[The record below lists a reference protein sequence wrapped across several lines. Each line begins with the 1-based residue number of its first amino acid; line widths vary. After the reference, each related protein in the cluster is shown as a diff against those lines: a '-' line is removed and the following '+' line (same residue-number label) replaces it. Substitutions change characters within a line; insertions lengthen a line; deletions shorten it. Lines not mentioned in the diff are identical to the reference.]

1 MSNTEIINE
10 EPIIDS
16 QPTTS
21 EEEKFFGK
29 TMEVDNTI
37 PEDLSVEIIDDVP
50 PEDRRPPRDESVEE
64 VEIDDDTLD
73 AEITDYSKR
82 AGDRINKLK
91 YDYHEE
97 RRAKEQATRESQE
110 AIQRL
115 SALMEENKKLQALVD
130 QGGEVLNKQAANNAL
145 WAKQNAQAMYK
156 SAYEAGDADKM
167 AEAQEQLSKA
177 VLAEQTANNMS
188 QQVQTQ
194 ILNDLPVEE
203 TSEQKPQQ
211 IDEDLQRWAAKNPWF
226 MGTEPIH
233 KEMSAYAMYVD
244 NALRTNGIDPA
255 KEAEKYYA
263 EVDKEMRNKFPNFF
277 GIQQT
282 PSEEV
287 VETKDRQPQTV
298 VAGATRNTGNSKPS
312 QVRLTQ
318 TQVKIARQL
327 GISPEQ
333 YANQLLKEQV

>member
-16 QPTTS
+16 QPITS

-29 TMEVDNTI
+29 TMEVDNTV

-50 PEDRRPPRDESVEE
+50 AEDRRPPRDESVEE
-64 VEIDDDTLD
+64 VQVDDDTLD

-97 RRAKEQATRESQE
+97 RRAKEQAARESQE

-115 SALMEENKKLQALVD
+115 SALIEENKKLQALVD

-156 SAYEAGDADKM
+156 TAYEAGDADKM

-194 ILNDLPVEE
+194 ILKDLPVEE
-203 TSEQKPQQ
+203 TPEQQPQQ
-211 IDEDLQRWAAKNPWF
+211 IDEDLQRWAAKNP
-226 MGTEPIH
+226 
-233 KEMSAYAMYVD
+233 
-244 NALRTNGIDPA
+244 
-255 KEAEKYYA
+255 
-263 EVDKEMRNKFPNFF
+263 
-277 GIQQT
+277 
-282 PSEEV
+282 
-287 VETKDRQPQTV
+287 
-298 VAGATRNTGNSKPS
+298 
-312 QVRLTQ
+312 
-318 TQVKIARQL
+318 
-327 GISPEQ
+327 
-333 YANQLLKEQV
+333 